1 MVDGNNILNEFDRSL
16 ASKLVK
22 GLLKWNNTKN
32 KRQMPWKGEKDP
44 YKIWLS
50 EIILQQTRVEQ
61 GLGYYDRFI
70 KAYPTIKDLAL
81 APEQN
86 VFKLWEG
93 LGYYSRCKNLIETAK
108 YVHLKLNG
116 VFPND
121 HQAILSLKGVGS
133 YTAAAIAS
141 FAYNLPYAVL
151 DGNVFRV
158 LSRIFDIEI
167 PIDTTEGKKH
177 FSHIAGALLP
187 SKRAGEFNQAM
198 MDFGATICKPLPQ
211 CPTCF
216 FNANCS
222 AFLKGKQQLLPV
234 KSKRVLVKER
244 WFTYL
249 VLKHKTLY
257 AIQKR
262 IEHDIWQNLFQFLL
276 IETGKAMPFKK
287 QSSMVE
293 NDYGIALNSFDIIN
307 EQVHFKQRLSHQ
319 IIHFQFIKASISKL
333 PARGENIIWVE
344 AKQLK
349 TYPFPR
355 TIQQYIEE
363 HL

>member
-1 MVDGNNILNEFDRSL
+1 M
-16 ASKLVK
+16 
-22 GLLKWNNTKN
+22 
-32 KRQMPWKGEKDP
+32 
-44 YKIWLS
+44 
-50 EIILQQTRVEQ
+50 
-61 GLGYYDRFI
+61 
-70 KAYPTIKDLAL
+70 
-81 APEQN
+81 
-86 VFKLWEG
+86 
-93 LGYYSRCKNLIETAK
+93 
-108 YVHLKLNG
+108 
-116 VFPND
+116 
-121 HQAILSLKGVGS
+121 
-133 YTAAAIAS
+133 
-141 FAYNLPYAVL
+141 L

-307 EQVHFKQRLSHQ
+307 DK
-319 IIHFQFIKASISKL
+319 FILNSDYHIKLFISNLYKASIPSFQY
-333 PARGENIIWVE
+333 GEKI
-344 AKQLK
+344 L
-349 TYPFPR
+349 FG
-355 TIQQYIEE
+355 
-363 HL
+363 